1 MTFNNIK
8 DLLIKSL
15 NKTNKEDKIISSI
28 IYNSIINDFLAI
40 KKIDIKWKIIS
51 IKLNKNIILLKTNSP
66 ILNSEILTIKNILLQ
81 NIKTKLDKINYKIIN
96 LDIKLK

>member
-1 MTFNNIK
+1 MSFNNIK

-28 IYNSIINDFLAI
+28 IYNSIINDFLNI

-66 ILNSEILTIKNILLQ
+66 ILNSEILTIKNILIQ
-81 NIKTKLDKINYKIIN
+81 NIKTKLDNINYKIIN

>member
-1 MTFNNIK
+1 MSFNNIK

-28 IYNSIINDFLAI
+28 IYNSIINDFLNI
-40 KKIDIKWKIIS
+40 KKIDIKGKIIS

-66 ILNSEILTIKNILLQ
+66 ILNSEILTIKNILIQ
-81 NIKTKLDKINYKIIN
+81 NIKTKLDNINYKIIN

>member
-1 MTFNNIK
+1 MIFNNIK

-28 IYNSIINDFLAI
+28 IYNSIINDFLNI
-40 KKIDIKWKIIS
+40 KKIDIKSKIIS

-66 ILNSEILTIKNILLQ
+66 ILNSEILTIKDILIK
-81 NIKTKLDKINYKIIN
+81 NIKTKLDNINYKIIN